1 MATKKTAI
9 VTGGGSGIGLAI
21 AEKFVSVGIRTVIVG
36 RDESKLTVTKERLG
50 DLCEFVAADLSNL
63 ATIPTLVKTVV
74 EKWGRIDV
82 LVNNAGINQKK
93 DFTEVTDE
101 EFNRII
107 QTNLSAVFSLSR
119 EVVKSMLEKQVKGS
133 IINISSMAAQYGLPR
148 VIAYSASK
156 TAVEGLTR
164 AMSTELSPKGIRTN
178 CIAPGFI
185 VTEMTDKALNS
196 DPERKAK
203 ALNRTPIGYMGE
215 PADIGDAALFLAS
228 DAAKYITG
236 VVLRVDGGNSVGF

>member
-1 MATKKTAI
+1 MATEKIAI

-21 AEKFVSVGIRTVIVG
+21 AEKFTGAGIRTIIVG
-36 RDESKLTVTKERLG
+36 RDEQKLRQAKETLGGLCEVAQCDVG
-50 DLCEFVAADLSNL
+50 DLPS
-63 ATIPTLVKTVV
+63 IPPLVKGIA
-74 EKWGRIDV
+74 EKWDRVDV

-93 DFTEVTDE
+93 DFTEVSDE
-101 EFNRII
+101 EFQRVV

-119 EVVKSMLEKQVKGS
+119 EVVKSMLAKGIKGS

-148 VIAYSASK
+148 VIAYSATK

-185 VTEMTDKALNS
+185 VTDMTDKALNS

-215 PADIGDAALFLAS
+215 PGDIGEAALFLAS